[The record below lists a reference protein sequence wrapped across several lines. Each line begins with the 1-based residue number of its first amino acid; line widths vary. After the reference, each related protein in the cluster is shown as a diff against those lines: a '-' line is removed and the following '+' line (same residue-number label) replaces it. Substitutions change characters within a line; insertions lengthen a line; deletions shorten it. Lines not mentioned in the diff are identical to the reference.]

1 MGQAEGEIKDDS
13 EVESLVN
20 WVDGDSTYGI
30 KEVRKSSWF
39 GESLYYK
46 LELKMPVGCTGG
58 NAEQANAKMELGLK
72 RGLRASVKDVENG

>member
-20 WVDGDSTYGI
+20 WVDGDSIYGI

-46 LELKMPVGCTGG
+46 RVKNAGRMYWRKCRAGKCKNGAGAQKRAGC
-58 NAEQANAKMELGLK
+58 
-72 RGLRASVKDVENG
+72 